1 MRDPGE
7 LTVAITGVTGTF
19 GRALVPR
26 LEADERIGQVVGLA
40 RHPVDPADLGWTS
53 TTFRKGDVRDSDGLA
68 DAFAGADVVVHL
80 AFLVTGTA
88 SHEVT
93 NAINVDGTL
102 NALRAAAHAGA
113 RRFVYASSAAAYG
126 FHSDNPVGM
135 TEEWPT
141 RPDHRFFYAEEKAEL
156 EARLRQEADR
166 HPELDLYLLRP
177 PIVLGPNAVGTKNP
191 LPGLLQPF
199 ARVAGRA
206 AATLHRAL
214 PFPLPVPM
222 PELPLQFVH
231 EDDVAEALRLCVVGS
246 GPPGAYNIAGD
257 GVLTL
262 HDVARELGLLPVPV
276 PLSAAQRVASTLA
289 AVPTPGF
296 LPPVTGWIET
306 LSHPAVIDTTKARR
320 ELGWSPAWSGLE
332 ALRSMTEPD
341 QGIDES

>member
-1 MRDPGE
+1 MDE
-7 LTVAITGVTGTF
+7 LTVVVTGATGTF

-40 RHPVDPADLGWTS
+40 RHPVDPAELGWTS
-53 TTFRKGDVRDSDGLA
+53 TTFRQGDVRDLDGLV

-88 SHEVT
+88 SRAVT
-93 NAINVDGTL
+93 AAINVDGTR
-102 NALRAAAHAGA
+102 NALTAAARAGA

-126 FHSDNPVGM
+126 FHPDNPVGI
-135 TEEWPT
+135 TEDWPT

-156 EARLRQEADR
+156 DQRLRQEAAL
-166 HPELDLYLLRP
+166 HPDLDLYLLRP
-177 PIVLGPNAVGTKNP
+177 PIVLGPHAVGTKNP
-191 LPGLLQPF
+191 LPELLQPC
-199 ARVAGRA
+199 ARA
-206 AATLHRAL
+206 AGQAATAVQRVL
-214 PFPLPVPM
+214 PFAVPVPM
-222 PELPLQFVH
+222 PDLPLQFIH
-231 EDDVAEALRLCVVGS
+231 EDDVAEALRLCVVGA

-262 HDVARELGLLPVPV
+262 HDVARELGLRPVPM
-276 PLSAAQRVASTLA
+276 PLGATQRLASALA

-306 LSHPAVIDTTKARR
+306 LSHPAVVDTTKAQR

-332 ALRSMTEPD
+332 ALRSM
-341 QGIDES
+341 IR